1 MMMFSIHVQRQEMV
15 RQKGQLWFLNMKHT
29 IKFNIYKLTGPLMQ
43 QLTPIS
49 IKATRRIIIM
59 DLE

>member
-1 MMMFSIHVQRQEMV
+1 MY
-15 RQKGQLWFLNMKHT
+15 KGKKWSVKRDQLWFLNMKHT
-29 IKFNIYKLTGPLMQ
+29 IKFNIDKLTGPLMQ

-49 IKATRRIIIM
+49 IKATRRIIIIR